1 MLTPDQS
8 QSDARIL
15 IVDDNPM
22 NVELLTTILEDAG
35 FQHVRGE
42 TRPQQAVQSWREDP
56 RDLMLLDIRMP
67 GMDGHQ
73 VMETLNAELQD
84 GDWLPVIVLTAQIDP
99 DTRQQALAG
108 GALDFI
114 TKPFDASEVVQ
125 RINNLLRVR
134 ALHNATHN
142 EVQDLSQSLETQ
154 SLTLQR
160 KDRDLEYLAHHDLAT
175 DLPNRAALLETL
187 EQWLQD
193 PAIPVIDLVML
204 RLGGHEPLERL
215 EGHAAADLMLR
226 ETGQRLQ
233 GCLDAAVGGRAGM
246 TGGMCGLWGGSTFL
260 LLAGSEHGLADDTL
274 QAMLESSTRTLRI
287 GQYEVRPEI
296 VAGHART
303 TEAGHDTG
311 ELIRRLMLTLSRADR
326 RQLPWLSYVPELEQA
341 ARRRH
346 RLEHDLADAHNGDGL
361 SLLYQPK
368 IDLAMDSVVSFEALM
383 RWEHPEFG
391 PVSPGEF
398 IPVAET
404 TGAIVNL
411 GEWAL
416 QEALAATAR
425 WRAATGECYPVAVNV
440 SARQFEAL
448 TARGHTLT
456 QAVRTALEHTG
467 TPPGCLEVEITET
480 AIMHNLEDA
489 LDELHA
495 LRDLGVSI
503 AIDDFGTGY
512 SSLAYLRRLPVSTVK
527 VDRALVDGIASDPGM
542 RGLFEAILAVSRGFG
557 LQTVAEGIE
566 TGEDAAL
573 LQELGC
579 PVGQGFLYH
588 RPLPEAE
595 ACALITPAS
604 SHRARPSEERSER
617 NARGS

>member
-1 MLTPDQS
+1 MPTPEHS
-8 QSDARIL
+8 QTAARIL

-22 NVELLTTILEDAG
+22 NVELLSTILEDAG
-35 FQHVRGE
+35 FTNVHGE
-42 TRPQQAVQSWREDP
+42 TRPQRALDTWREEAF
-56 RDLMLLDIRMP
+56 DLLLLDIRMP

-73 VMETLNAELQD
+73 VMETLNAELGE

-99 DTRQQALAG
+99 DTRQRALEG

-125 RINNLLRVR
+125 RISNLLRVR
-134 ALHNATHN
+134 ALHNATYN

-187 EQWLQD
+187 ERWLAD
-193 PAIPVIDLVML
+193 GPERVIDLVML
-204 RLGGHEPLERL
+204 RVSGHETLERM

-233 GCLDAAVGGRAGM
+233 GRLDAAVDRHGGI
-246 TGGMCGLWGGSTFL
+246 CGLWGGATFL
-260 LLAGSEHGLADDTL
+260 LLARSERGLTDDAL
-274 QAMLESSTRTLRI
+274 RDMLDSALRRLRI
-287 GQYEVRPEI
+287 GQYEMRPEI

-303 TEAGHDTG
+303 TEAGRDTG
-311 ELIRRLMLTLSRADR
+311 ELIRRVMLTLSKADR
-326 RQLPWLSYVPELEQA
+326 RRIRWLTYEPELERA

-346 RLEHDLADAHNGDGL
+346 RLEHDLAHAHDGQGL

-368 IDLAMDSVVSFEALM
+368 IHLPDGAVTGFEALM
-383 RWEHPEFG
+383 RWDHPEFG
-391 PVSPGEF
+391 RVSPGEF

-404 TGAIVNL
+404 TGAVVNL

-416 QEALAATAR
+416 REALAAASR
-425 WRAATGECYPVAVNV
+425 WRALTPDCHPVAVNI

-456 QAVRTALEHTG
+456 EAVRLALEHTG
-467 TPPGCLEVEITET
+467 TPPQCLEVEITET
-480 AIMHNLEDA
+480 SIMHNLDQA
-489 LDELHA
+489 LQELHA
-495 LRDLGVSI
+495 LQELGVSI

-527 VDRALVDGIASDPGM
+527 VDRALVDGIAGDPDM
-542 RGLFEAILAVSRGFG
+542 RRLFEAILAVSRGFG
-557 LQTVAEGIE
+557 LKTVAEGIE
-566 TGEDAAL
+566 TEDDAAL
-573 LQELGC
+573 LRELGC

-595 ACALITPAS
+595 ARALILPAQDATGV
-604 SHRARPSEERSER
+604 RQ
-617 NARGS
+617 RGT

>member
-1 MLTPDQS
+1 MLIPEHHQTA
-8 QSDARIL
+8 ARIL

-22 NVELLTTILEDAG
+22 NVELLSTILEDAG
-35 FQHVRGE
+35 FTNVHGE
-42 TRPQQAVQSWREDP
+42 TSPQRALETWREEAF
-56 RDLMLLDIRMP
+56 DLLLLDIRMP

-73 VMETLNAELQD
+73 VMENLNAELGE

-99 DTRQQALAG
+99 DTRQRALAG

-125 RINNLLRVR
+125 RISNLLRVR

-187 EQWLQD
+187 ERWLAD
-193 PAIPVIDLVML
+193 AAETVIDLVML
-204 RLGGHEPLERL
+204 RVSGHETLERM

-233 GCLDAAVGGRAGM
+233 GRLDAAVGHH
-246 TGGMCGLWGGSTFL
+246 GGICGLWGGATFL
-260 LLAGSEHGLADDTL
+260 LLARSEHGLTDDALRDMLDTAL
-274 QAMLESSTRTLRI
+274 QRLQI

-311 ELIRRLMLTLSRADR
+311 ELIRRVMLTLSKADR
-326 RQLPWLSYVPELEQA
+326 RQLPWLSYAPELEQA

-346 RLEHDLADAHNGDGL
+346 RLEHDLAHAHDGQGL

-368 IDLAMDSVVSFEALM
+368 IHLPDGMVTGFEALM
-383 RWEHPEFG
+383 RWDHPEFG
-391 PVSPGEF
+391 RVSPGEF

-404 TGAIVNL
+404 TGAVVNL

-416 QEALAATAR
+416 REALAATSR
-425 WRAATGECYPVAVNV
+425 WRASTGDCYPVAVNI

-448 TARGHTLT
+448 TARGNTLT
-456 QAVRTALEHTG
+456 EAVRLALEQTG
-467 TPPGCLEVEITET
+467 TPPKCLEVEITET
-480 AIMHNLEDA
+480 AIMHNLDQA
-489 LDELHA
+489 LEELHA
-495 LRDLGVSI
+495 LRELGVSI

-527 VDRALVDGIASDPGM
+527 VDRALVDGIAGDPDM
-542 RGLFEAILAVSRGFG
+542 RRLFEAILAVSRGFG
-557 LQTVAEGIE
+557 LETVAEGIE
-566 TGEDAAL
+566 TRDDADL
-573 LQELGC
+573 LRELGC

-588 RPLPEAE
+588 RPLPEAD
-595 ACALITPAS
+595 ARALIAPAQD
-604 SHRARPSEERSER
+604 ATG
-617 NARGS
+617 AGQRGT

>member
-1 MLTPDQS
+1 MLIPEHHQTA
-8 QSDARIL
+8 ARIL

-22 NVELLTTILEDAG
+22 NVELLSTILEDAG
-35 FQHVRGE
+35 FTNVHGE
-42 TRPQQAVQSWREDP
+42 TSPQRALETWREEAF
-56 RDLMLLDIRMP
+56 DLLLLDIRMP

-73 VMETLNAELQD
+73 VMENLNAELGE

-99 DTRQQALAG
+99 DTRQRALAG

-125 RINNLLRVR
+125 RISNLLRVR

-187 EQWLQD
+187 ERWLAD
-193 PAIPVIDLVML
+193 AAETVIDLVML
-204 RLGGHEPLERL
+204 RVSGHETLERM
-215 EGHAAADLMLR
+215 EGHAAADPMLR

-233 GCLDAAVGGRAGM
+233 GRLDAAVGHH
-246 TGGMCGLWGGSTFL
+246 GGICGLWGGATFL
-260 LLAGSEHGLADDTL
+260 LLARSEHGLTDDALRDMLDTAL
-274 QAMLESSTRTLRI
+274 QRLQI

-311 ELIRRLMLTLSRADR
+311 ELIRRVMLTLSKADR
-326 RQLPWLSYVPELEQA
+326 RRMQWLTYDPELEAA

-346 RLEHDLADAHNGDGL
+346 RLEHDLGLAHDDQGL

-368 IDLAMDSVVSFEALM
+368 IHLPDGMVTGFEALM
-383 RWEHPEFG
+383 RWDHPEFG
-391 PVSPGEF
+391 RVSPGEF

-404 TGAIVNL
+404 TGAVVNL

-416 QEALAATAR
+416 REALAATSR
-425 WRAATGECYPVAVNV
+425 RRASTGDCYPVAVNI
-440 SARQFEAL
+440 SARQFEAR
-448 TARGHTLT
+448 TARGNTLT
-456 QAVRTALEHTG
+456 EAVRLALEQTG
-467 TPPGCLEVEITET
+467 TPPQCLEVEITET
-480 AIMHNLEDA
+480 AIMHNLDQA
-489 LDELHA
+489 LEELHA
-495 LRDLGVSI
+495 LRELGVSI

-527 VDRALVDGIASDPGM
+527 VDRALVDGIAGDPDM
-542 RGLFEAILAVSRGFG
+542 RRLFEAILAVSRGFG
-557 LQTVAEGIE
+557 LETVAEGIE
-566 TGEDAAL
+566 TRDDADL
-573 LQELGC
+573 LRELGC

-588 RPLPEAE
+588 RPLPEAD
-595 ACALITPAS
+595 ARALIAPAQD
-604 SHRARPSEERSER
+604 ATG
-617 NARGS
+617 AGQRGT